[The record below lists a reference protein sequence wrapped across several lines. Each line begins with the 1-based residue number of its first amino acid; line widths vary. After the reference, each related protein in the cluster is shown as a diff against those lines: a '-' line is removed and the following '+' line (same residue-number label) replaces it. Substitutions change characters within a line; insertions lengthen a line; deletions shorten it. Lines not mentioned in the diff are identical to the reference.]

1 MHKFEA
7 LIEKLQSHK
16 EKMEQQ
22 IHDKKAE
29 VAEREA
35 ELQEALREKGELS
48 DIVSRQ
54 VTTFDS
60 NSTTWCLSTL
70 NNVYCDGVGN
80 VRRRC
85 SAPTSRP
92 SANG

>member
-22 IHDKKAE
+22 IHDKKDE

-35 ELQEALREKGELS
+35 ELQEALREKEELS

-54 VTTFDS
+54 VRA
-60 NSTTWCLSTL
+60 CGQLL
-70 NNVYCDGVGN
+70 CALPA
-80 VRRRC
+80 VR
-85 SAPTSRP
+85 
-92 SANG
+92 